1 MKNMNF
7 LLIMTHE
14 FVLFK
19 SPQEIRSGLAG
30 KVVYWKRNSWHLL
43 INYHSFVIIKY
54 EVYIYPIILH
64 RQVTFRLYLGRKD
77 RREKLYMP
85 QLCLPVKWCTTLSN
99 TSLIHRNQEAS
110 NLLYVSLS
118 TPTNEVGGHLT
129 IQMNNLLPQHS
140 GVLPTTNQTGK
151 KKKKKI

>member
-1 MKNMNF
+1 MGRTQTNPVFIYFLFWELKEDMKNMNF

-118 TPTNEVGGHLT
+118 TPTNEVGG
-129 IQMNNLLPQHS
+129 PDE
-140 GVLPTTNQTGK
+140 
-151 KKKKKI
+151 